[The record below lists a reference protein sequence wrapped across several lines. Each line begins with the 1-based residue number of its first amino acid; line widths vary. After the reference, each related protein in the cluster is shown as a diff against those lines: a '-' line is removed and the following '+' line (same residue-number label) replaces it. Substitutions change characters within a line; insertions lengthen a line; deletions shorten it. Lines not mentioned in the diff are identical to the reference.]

1 MKKLAPIVLF
11 TYNRLNTLR
20 TTIQFLKKNKLANY
34 SNIYIY
40 SDFYKSNAD
49 KHNVLKVR
57 KYLKSI
63 KGFNQKKIILRK
75 KNYGLAKNII
85 NGVGEVLKGNT
96 KVIVLEDDIKVS
108 KYFLDYMNQTLN
120 LYKNKKKIWHISGWN
135 YNVKV
140 SNSYDAYFT
149 RTMNCWGW
157 ATWKDRWKYFNKNP
171 NEIIKKWSNK
181 DVYKFNFDGSYN
193 FFSQIERNKS
203 KKINTWA
210 IFWYAT
216 IFQNKGLCLNPKKT
230 LVSNIGIGNSA
241 SNTKSFDDVF
251 NGNAS
256 NLVFLP
262 KKFPTK
268 LTENKY
274 IFSVIRNKFLIMKVR
289 NKIKYFFKRLVIKNK
304 D

>member
-1 MKKLAPIVLF
+1 MKKLAPIILF

-85 NGVGEVLKGNT
+85 NGVGEVLRGNT

-171 NEIIKKWSNK
+171 NEIIKKWSSK
-181 DVYKFNFDGSYN
+181 DVYRFNFDGSYN
-193 FFSQIERNKS
+193 FFSQIEKNKS

-216 IFQNKGLCLNPKKT
+216 IFQNRGLCLNPKKT

-256 NLVFLP
+256 NLGFLP
-262 KKFPTK
+262 KKFPIK
-268 LTENKY
+268 LIENKY
-274 IFSVIRNKFLIMKVR
+274 FFSVIRNKFLIMKVR
-289 NKIKYFFKRLVIKNK
+289 NKIKYFYQRLVQKK
-304 D
+304 

>member
-1 MKKLAPIVLF
+1 M
-11 TYNRLNTLR
+11 
-20 TTIQFLKKNKLANY
+20 
-34 SNIYIY
+34 
-40 SDFYKSNAD
+40 
-49 KHNVLKVR
+49 
-57 KYLKSI
+57 
-63 KGFNQKKIILRK
+63 
-75 KNYGLAKNII
+75 
-85 NGVGEVLKGNT
+85 KGNT

-181 DVYKFNFDGSYN
+181 DVYRFNFDGSYN

>member
-85 NGVGEVLKGNT
+85 NGVDEVLKRNT

-171 NEIIKKWSNK
+171 NEIIKKWSSK
-181 DVYKFNFDGSYN
+181 DVYRFNFDGSYN

-216 IFQNKGLCLNPKKT
+216 IFQNRGLCLNPKKT

-256 NLVFLP
+256 NLGFLP
-262 KKFPTK
+262 KKFPIK

>member
-11 TYNRLNTLR
+11 TYYRLNTLR
-20 TTIQFLKKNKLANY
+20 TTIQFLKKNKLANH

-135 YNVKV
+135 YNIKV

-171 NEIIKKWSNK
+171 NEIIKKWSSK
-181 DVYKFNFDGSYN
+181 DVYRFNFDGSYN
-193 FFSQIERNKS
+193 FFSQIEKNKS

-216 IFQNKGLCLNPKKT
+216 IFQNRGLCLNPKKT

-268 LTENKY
+268 LIENKY